1 MVIPIFSP
9 RVSSVQ
15 KEQIAKLAPC
25 SLSSLASAES
35 GSTGDGERVD
45 SLGIAPPAP
54 AGEVVLPTTSED
66 PEEAGADMVDLLRG
80 IEFEIE
86 EKEGESGRMR

>member
-1 MVIPIFSP
+1 M
-9 RVSSVQ
+9 
-15 KEQIAKLAPC
+15 KKQIAKSAFCLI
-25 SLSSLASAES
+25 SSLAPVEN
-35 GSTGDGERVD
+35 GSKRDGIYL
-45 SLGIAPPAP
+45 LGIAPPAP